1 MTVDLSDYGA
11 SEDLLSDVDVL
22 GRIIR
27 VDRGECDV
35 ISKKGTVRAVSD
47 SSRSQ
52 REVAPVTGDWVKLL
66 KTPEFGNIID
76 EILPRKNKLSRR
88 DPSDERVEQVLVS
101 NLDLVVIVHGID
113 RPLPPGRIER
123 LLTLAWSSQ
132 SEVIIVLTKVKEKNG
147 LLEETIKT
155 IEAIAPKIVTFAV
168 NSADSSDPG
177 LVKIKDMIKPGCTA
191 ALIGESGAGKSSLV
205 NALVGGEIVETGEVR
220 SGDRRGRHTT
230 VTREILLCPDG
241 GLLVDTPGLRS
252 VGMWDAQEALEKVFY
267 DLEERSKD
275 CRFSDCIHES
285 EPDCAVNEDVSLG
298 VLDERRLI
306 RYRALL
312 KELADQQVKI
322 SKRKNR

>member
-168 NSADSSDPG
+168 NSADAYMEQFNTMKNAIAG
-177 LVKIKDMIKPGCTA
+177 MGFLVTGI
-191 ALIGESGAGKSSLV
+191 SLV
-205 NALVGGEIVETGEVR
+205 VSAIGIMNVMFVSVR
-220 SGDRRGRHTT
+220 ER
-230 VTREILLCPDG
+230 TREIGLRKAMGATNFNILTQFLSEAVAIAIIG
-241 GLLVDTPGLRS
+241 GSVGIALIRLTVFGLASFPIPNFNGATLPISFDLLLVFYTFT
-252 VGMWDAQEALEKVFY
+252 VCVF
-267 DLEERSKD
+267 
-275 CRFSDCIHES
+275 I
-285 EPDCAVNEDVSLG
+285 G
-298 VLDERRLI
+298 VLAGLIPARTAANLNPIDALRDE
-306 RYRALL
+306 
-312 KELADQQVKI
+312 
-322 SKRKNR
+322 

>member
-132 SEVIIVLTKVKEKNG
+132 S
-147 LLEETIKT
+147 
-155 IEAIAPKIVTFAV
+155 
-168 NSADSSDPG
+168 
-177 LVKIKDMIKPGCTA
+177 
-191 ALIGESGAGKSSLV
+191 
-205 NALVGGEIVETGEVR
+205 
-220 SGDRRGRHTT
+220 
-230 VTREILLCPDG
+230 
-241 GLLVDTPGLRS
+241 
-252 VGMWDAQEALEKVFY
+252 
-267 DLEERSKD
+267 
-275 CRFSDCIHES
+275 
-285 EPDCAVNEDVSLG
+285 
-298 VLDERRLI
+298 
-306 RYRALL
+306 
-312 KELADQQVKI
+312 
-322 SKRKNR
+322 